1 MNFALQPGQLARL
14 IDRLRFASEFRLR
27 GAASHSDE
35 KIDRLISQAE
45 NHLLAL
51 NHRAFRALPETA
63 LPEPTAEFQSIA
75 QHFSEG
81 RTDEALASALEHC
94 DANPNA
100 RSWANTGDLQL
111 LHGQIDQAQTSYRQ
125 AEALLGPLPP
135 IRLRLGRVEASR
147 GNWQAALRQAIG
159 ALSDNPLYG
168 SARYLYWEAQ
178 RSLGRQAIY
187 LPLPTRVVFGATG
200 ERLYMEPLSQ
210 AARQAWRSW
219 AEVDEQLGL
228 TESPPRH
235 SAFRALTES
244 WRKHR
249 PSESQEDYVAPGIDG
264 DVQLDLLQKW
274 ADADLLVPYLWAIG
288 LGKSNAESFRVWHRE
303 HKASMTRFWEAAI
316 LSSDDVA

>member
-14 IDRLRFASEFRLR
+14 IDRLRFANEFNLR
-27 GAASHSDE
+27 GAASHSDQ
-35 KIDRLISQAE
+35 KIDRLIGQAE

-63 LPEPTAEFQSIA
+63 LPEPSPDFERVA
-75 QHFSEG
+75 QRFSES
-81 RTDEALASALEHC
+81 RSEEALALALRQC
-94 DANPNA
+94 DTNPTG
-100 RSWANTGDLQL
+100 RTWANTGDLQL
-111 LHGQIDQAQTSYRQ
+111 LHGQTEQAFLSYQ
-125 AEALLGPLPP
+125 NAEELLGLLPP
-135 IRLRLGRVEASR
+135 IRLRLGRVEAAK

-178 RSLGRQAIY
+178 RALGRQAIY
-187 LPLPTRVVFGATG
+187 MPLHIRVVFGSSG

-228 TESPPRH
+228 TESPPRY

-249 PSESQEDYVAPGIDG
+249 PTEGEEDYVAHGIDG

-274 ADADLLVPYLWAIG
+274 ADADLLVPYLWAVG
-288 LGKSNAESFRVWHRE
+288 LGKSNASAFRDWHRD
-303 HKASMTRFWEAAI
+303 HKSSLTRFWEGAI
-316 LSSDDVA
+316 LSPDDVA